1 MKIYIKYGIIIHIR
15 QFNDYIKSDYN
26 TYLLTEEATIFRD
39 SYKISEKDDF
49 IAEYNKDSN
58 STFSLIEVDDNII
71 QVATTSDKINEIKKL
86 FGYEELYLSTEMY
99 KVGDKYISRISKE
112 TTLNNFISNLKTNG
126 TVKVVKE
133 DGTELDE
140 SELVGTGMT
149 LIITKEEEKI
159 ELKIAVMAD
168 LDGNGKVTA
177 TDLSTVNKIVLGI
190 L

>member
-1 MKIYIKYGIIIHIR
+1 
-15 QFNDYIKSDYN
+15 
-26 TYLLTEEATIFRD
+26 
-39 SYKISEKDDF
+39 
-49 IAEYNKDSN
+49 
-58 STFSLIEVDDNII
+58 
-71 QVATTSDKINEIKKL
+71 
-86 FGYEELYLSTEMY
+86 MY